1 MFADVKVLSEDS
13 ERLKNLDASFF
24 LTRKFFCFLLL
35 SVIVWVVVAMTQV
48 QTSAYVCFLLLSV
61 IVWVVVAMTQVQ
73 TSAYVVD
80 NYLLLCLGC

>member
-13 ERLKNLDASFF
+13 ERLKKPGCILLPD
-24 LTRKFFCFLLL
+24 KKIFCFLLL